1 MNTTTVLSFRVWQEW
16 EIENN
21 TFTAMEMREGEKC
34 GDIHRT
40 VKVEQLERWKFNTC
54 IKLSE

>member
-21 TFTAMEMREGEKC
+21 TFIAMEMREGEKC

-40 VKVEQLERWKFNTC
+40 VKVEQLERWKFN
-54 IKLSE
+54 IKLCQ